1 MHPICQDPAAVRR
14 QLSRAGAAAF
24 AVVAAAYGLQFLLLS
39 PVLYVWPEFAD
50 HPWFVWIASS
60 LPMYGGG
67 IPIAWLMLRRCPT
80 LTTPVR
86 PFSLKELGC
95 ACAVGYALLMGGN
108 LLGTGLMTL
117 VQAVTGAPGNNLVA
131 EAVQQSDPAG
141 ILLFAV
147 ILAPLAEEFLFRG
160 LLYDRLAVFGP
171 GWAVVLTALLFGLFH
186 GNFYQLFYAAGVGL
200 VLGWLKARTGQLRWG
215 IALHMV
221 INFMGSLVPL
231 WLMDTV
237 EGLEE
242 GAEAVLT
249 PELLLAAGYALFL
262 LWLVAGG
269 ILVLLKHRR
278 EITAVLVGPE
288 LPGLVKSILTA
299 PGMILVFVG
308 SIGVFLLNIL

>member
-1 MHPICQDPAAVRR
+1 M
-14 QLSRAGAAAF
+14 
-24 AVVAAAYGLQFLLLS
+24 
-39 PVLYVWPEFAD
+39 
-50 HPWFVWIASS
+50 
-60 LPMYGGG
+60 
-67 IPIAWLMLRRCPT
+67 
-80 LTTPVR
+80 
-86 PFSLKELGC
+86 
-95 ACAVGYALLMGGN
+95 
-108 LLGTGLMTL
+108 
-117 VQAVTGAPGNNLVA
+117 
-131 EAVQQSDPAG
+131 
-141 ILLFAV
+141 
-147 ILAPLAEEFLFRG
+147 
-160 LLYDRLAVFGP
+160 
-171 GWAVVLTALLFGLFH
+171 
-186 GNFYQLFYAAGVGL
+186 
-200 VLGWLKARTGQLRWG
+200 LGWLKARTGQLRWG

-237 EGLEE
+237 ESLEE